1 MTTLLAGASQVVTC
15 RGPARARRGA
25 EMAALDVVDGGA
37 VVIGTE
43 GVILDVGPEADMR
56 RTFPDARVEQVE
68 GVLFPGFVD
77 AHTHAVFG
85 GARLAD
91 HERRARGIGY
101 KEIAAQGGGILSSVA
116 DVRLPPSVTT
126 TSGGLRMA
134 RTGHKRQTT
143 RNGHRGTVCNV
154 LHSRG

>member
-1 MTTLLAGASQVVTC
+1 
-15 RGPARARRGA
+15 
-25 EMAALDVVDGGA
+25 MAALDVVDKGA
-37 VVIGTE
+37 VVIGSDGT
-43 GVILDVGPEADMR
+43 ILEVGPETDVR
-56 RTFPDARVEQVE
+56 RAFPDAQVDEVE

-116 DVRLPPSVTT
+116 DVRAQSHDDLVSQP
-126 TSGGLRMA
+126 
-134 RTGHKRQTT
+134 
-143 RNGHRGTVCNV
+143 
-154 LHSRG
+154 